1 MIKQINITTARPGL
15 HSATWLVFA
24 CVMGGLIATQ
34 SPITSAIVF
43 ALLAYGVFTAITPLS
58 ALMFLLILAPLR
70 TLIATESAFQL
81 PLDIGQLAFI
91 GLLAGW
97 VFNSIIHTRKLP
109 QINGSP
115 VLIPIFII
123 LGVIGLS
130 AFNAISLGAWITE
143 WLKWLQILLIA
154 LFALSA
160 LQKRLWEWAIV
171 GLVTAGSANALI
183 GIYQFF
189 GGSGA
194 DHLLINGR
202 FFRAFGTFGQP
213 NPLAGFLGLIAPLAL
228 MAALA
233 YGLRCWRNLTLNNG
247 LKALFYTLSSAI
259 MLAGIGVSW
268 SRGAWLG
275 IAAAIAVMVFA
286 LPRKFSHSIMMTLT
300 LFTAILLLWSANLIP
315 ASIIARISSSTEE
328 FFGFQ
333 DVRGVDIDPNN
344 YAVVERLAHWQA
356 ALNMS
361 RENPWLGVGMGNY
374 EVAYPDHRLI
384 NWKEPLGHAHNY
396 YLNILAE
403 AGLIG
408 FLGYGKAWILIIGF
422 SWRVRQHPDTLSR
435 LIGIGLLASW
445 TYLLIHSIFD
455 NLFVNNVFLH
465 IGLMLG
471 ILAILYNQVNQNLK
485 SRMI

>member
-1 MIKQINITTARPGL
+1 MA
-15 HSATWLVFA
+15 WLTLA
-24 CVMGGLIATQ
+24 LTLGGIIATQ
-34 SPITSAIVF
+34 SPLVSAI
-43 ALLAYGVFTAITPLS
+43 ALALTGYIIFTAITPLS

-81 PLDIGQLAFI
+81 PLDIGQIAFM
-91 GLLAGW
+91 GLLATW
-97 VFNSIIHTRKLP
+97 AFSRIIHTQKLP
-109 QINGSP
+109 AITWSP
-115 VLIPIFII
+115 IYIPILLI
-123 LGVIGLS
+123 LSSIGLS
-130 AFNAISLGAWITE
+130 ALNAISLGAWITE
-143 WLKWLQILLIA
+143 WLKWVQILLIVI
-154 LFALSA
+154 FALNT
-160 LQKRLWEWAIV
+160 LQNRRWEWAIL
-171 GLVTAGSANALI
+171 GLVVAATANAII

-194 DHLLINGR
+194 DHLLINER

-228 MAALA
+228 MAALT
-233 YGLRCWRNLTLNNG
+233 YGLRCWQHRASLRTYAIAIFYSLASGVILT
-247 LKALFYTLSSAI
+247 
-259 MLAGIGVSW
+259 GIAVSW

-275 IAAAIAVMVFA
+275 IVAALAVMAFA
-286 LPRKFSHSIMMTLT
+286 LPRKLSHSILMSLMLIGTLT
-300 LFTAILLLWSANLIP
+300 LLWWGDIIP
-315 ASIIARISSSTEE
+315 ASVIARISSSTEE
-328 FFGFQ
+328 FFAFE
-333 DVRGVDIDPNN
+333 DVRGVDIAPEN

-356 ALNMS
+356 ALNMT

-374 EVAYPDHRLI
+374 EVAYPGYRLI

-408 FLGYGKAWILIIGF
+408 FLGYGKAWILIMGF
-422 SWRVRQHPDTLSR
+422 SWRIRQHPDMFAR
-435 LIGIGLLASW
+435 LTGIGLFASW

-471 ILAILYNQVNQNLK
+471 ILAILYNQVNQTLK